1 MLVKLQIKFVA
12 KTAEFNS
19 RQLYTIKNDIIML
32 FSSWGDY
39 ALKRKARYRMATSS
53 ITANFT
59 ISDPKA
65 YLPSEASFAQQ
76 SGYSSARAFATAFI
90 RNSRKANTPAV
101 MPWRMITSADM
112 VKKGV

>member
-1 MLVKLQIKFVA
+1 
-12 KTAEFNS
+12 
-19 RQLYTIKNDIIML
+19 
-32 FSSWGDY
+32 
-39 ALKRKARYRMATSS
+39 MATSS

-101 MPWRMITSADM
+101 MPWRMITSADV
-112 VKKGV
+112 VKEGV